1 MLVSSTKTA
10 SMQDFFAFFGNITDI
25 IMKDGYFVY
34 YVIKGRSLKFHQ
46 LLKMAHLHEN
56 AYS

>member
-10 SMQDFFAFFGNITDI
+10 SKQDFFAFFGNITDI

-46 LLKMAHLHEN
+46 LLKMA
-56 AYS
+56 YS